1 MKKLD
6 LDLENCFGI
15 RRLKQ
20 NFSFERKNVVIIYAS
35 NGVMKTS
42 LANTLKNYS
51 ENEEIKDFIFDKKT
65 KYSIRDENGKDIDRD
80 RIIVIKQDSEELEY
94 DKRILISNEQLRQEY
109 SKIHN
114 ELSVKLNELYE
125 KVKLS
130 FTTNRTSFDVKTT
143 LLNDFGYDDNSEIKC
158 LKELKNLMKDGKNL
172 LEIKEFDYNV
182 FFNAKVVASIDEF
195 DLDKYIAEYDR
206 LVSESPYMEKDVI
219 DCNNYEL
226 ICKSLDDNN
235 FFKFK
240 NKISLKNKITSGYDD
255 VLSIED
261 FKNKLENEKL
271 KILDSKELKVNFDN
285 ITKKLNSNND
295 ARKLKERLKMNPTIV
310 SEYADVQTF
319 KKKVWVSLF
328 FNYKNDVNNII
339 KLYDDIKEK
348 IAKIVEKAS
357 NEETKWKE
365 VVELFNKRFKMPFK
379 VSVSNQKDVILKND
393 VPTLNY
399 EYYDKYSKDRTVIE
413 KNSLLSVLS
422 TGEKR
427 AFKILEMLFKIASTL
442 EEEYLLVLDD
452 ISDSFDYK
460 NKYAIIQYIDD
471 ISKEKIGNNNK
482 YKILLLTHNYD
493 FYRIINIKSSDH
505 PHSFYADVNAMGE
518 IKICNEIYI
527 DYFKNLK
534 DNINTNGSINYK
546 KSICMIPFARN
557 ICEYIGEDS
566 TLLTKL
572 LHMKADSKSK
582 TLKVLLEKY
591 KTSGLIKE
599 YKETDEKL
607 NESVFDILYEEIE
620 RIDVEESPSLDN
632 KILYSIGLRLIA
644 ENFIISWCNLE
655 DDEIEKKE
663 LGKLIKIYKG
673 KYPNNK
679 EEIELLERVSI
690 NVSNNIHLNA
700 FMIESI
706 FDTSLSELKNVY
718 LEAKEKLKPRDKELA
733 S

>member
-1 MKKLD
+1 M
-6 LDLENCFGI
+6 
-15 RRLKQ
+15 
-20 NFSFERKNVVIIYAS
+20 II
-35 NGVMKTS
+35 
-42 LANTLKNYS
+42 
-51 ENEEIKDFIFDKKT
+51 I
-65 KYSIRDENGKDIDRD
+65 
-80 RIIVIKQDSEELEY
+80 
-94 DKRILISNEQLRQEY
+94 
-109 SKIHN
+109 
-114 ELSVKLNELYE
+114 
-125 KVKLS
+125 
-130 FTTNRTSFDVKTT
+130 
-143 LLNDFGYDDNSEIKC
+143 
-158 LKELKNLMKDGKNL
+158 
-172 LEIKEFDYNV
+172 
-182 FFNAKVVASIDEF
+182 
-195 DLDKYIAEYDR
+195 
-206 LVSESPYMEKDVI
+206 
-219 DCNNYEL
+219 
-226 ICKSLDDNN
+226 
-235 FFKFK
+235 FFKFR

-261 FKNKLENEKL
+261 LKNKLENEKL
-271 KILDSKELKVNFDN
+271 KILESKELKVNFDN

-295 ARKLKERLKMNPTIV
+295 ARKLKECLKINPTIV

-328 FNYKNDVNNII
+328 FNYENDINDII

-348 IAKIVEKAS
+348 ISKIVEKAS

-365 VVELFNKRFKMPFK
+365 VAELFNKRFKMPFK

-399 EYYDKYSKDRTVIE
+399 EYYDKYSKDRTAIE

-471 ISKEKIGNNNK
+471 ISKEKIGNKNK

-505 PHSFYADVNAMGE
+505 PHSFYADVNAMGD

>member
-1 MKKLD
+1 MKKLN

-15 RRLKQ
+15 KRLAH
-20 NFSFERKNVVIIYAS
+20 NFSFEGKNVVIIYAS

-51 ENEEIKDFIFDKKT
+51 ENKEIKDFIFNKEA
-65 KYSIRDENGKDIDRD
+65 KYSIRDDNDNDIDRD

-114 ELSVKLNELYE
+114 DLSIKLNELY
-125 KVKLS
+125 KSVKLS
-130 FTTNRTSFDVKTT
+130 FTTNRTNFDVKTT
-143 LLNDFGYDDNSEIKC
+143 LLNDFGYDDNSEIEC

-172 LEIKEFDYNV
+172 LEIEEFDYNV
-182 FFNAKVVASIDEF
+182 FFNAKVVALIDEF
-195 DLDKYIAEYDR
+195 NLGKYIAEYDR

-240 NKISLKNKITSGYDD
+240 NKISLKNKKTLGYDD

-261 FKNKLENEKL
+261 FKNKLEDEKL
-271 KILDSKELKVNFDN
+271 KILDSKELKENFDN
-285 ITKKLNSNND
+285 ITKKLNSNSD

-328 FNYKNDVNNII
+328 FNYENDVNDII
-339 KLYDDIKEK
+339 KLYDVTKEK

-365 VVELFNKRFKMPFK
+365 VVELFNRRFKMPFK

-399 EYYDKYSKDRTVIE
+399 EYYDKYSKDRIVIE

-471 ISKEKIGNNNK
+471 ISKERIGCKNK

-493 FYRIINIKSSDH
+493 FYRIINIKLSDH

-518 IKICNEIYI
+518 IKIRNEIYR
-527 DYFKNLK
+527 DYFTSLK
-534 DNINTNGSINYK
+534 DKINKNSINYK
-546 KSICMIPFARN
+546 NAICMIPFARN
-557 ICEYIGEDS
+557 ICEYIGVDT

-572 LHMKADSKSK
+572 LHMKADSKSE

-599 YKETDEKL
+599 YKETDKKL
-607 NESVFDILYEEIE
+607 NEPVFDILYEEIE
-620 RIDVEESPSLDN
+620 KINVEESPSLDN
-632 KILYSIGLRLIA
+632 KVLYSIGLRLIA

-655 DDEIEKKE
+655 DEEIEKKQ
-663 LGKLIKIYKG
+663 LGKLIDIYKV

-690 NVSNNIHLNA
+690 NVSNNMHLNA

-718 LEAKEKLKPRDKELA
+718 LEAKGKLKPRDKELV

>member
-1 MKKLD
+1 
-6 LDLENCFGI
+6 
-15 RRLKQ
+15 
-20 NFSFERKNVVIIYAS
+20 
-35 NGVMKTS
+35 
-42 LANTLKNYS
+42 
-51 ENEEIKDFIFDKKT
+51 
-65 KYSIRDENGKDIDRD
+65 
-80 RIIVIKQDSEELEY
+80 
-94 DKRILISNEQLRQEY
+94 
-109 SKIHN
+109 
-114 ELSVKLNELYE
+114 
-125 KVKLS
+125 
-130 FTTNRTSFDVKTT
+130 
-143 LLNDFGYDDNSEIKC
+143 
-158 LKELKNLMKDGKNL
+158 
-172 LEIKEFDYNV
+172 
-182 FFNAKVVASIDEF
+182 
-195 DLDKYIAEYDR
+195 
-206 LVSESPYMEKDVI
+206 
-219 DCNNYEL
+219 
-226 ICKSLDDNN
+226 
-235 FFKFK
+235 
-240 NKISLKNKITSGYDD
+240 
-255 VLSIED
+255 
-261 FKNKLENEKL
+261 
-271 KILDSKELKVNFDN
+271 
-285 ITKKLNSNND
+285 
-295 ARKLKERLKMNPTIV
+295 
-310 SEYADVQTF
+310 
-319 KKKVWVSLF
+319 
-328 FNYKNDVNNII
+328 
-339 KLYDDIKEK
+339 
-348 IAKIVEKAS
+348 
-357 NEETKWKE
+357 
-365 VVELFNKRFKMPFK
+365 MPFK
-379 VSVSNQKDVILKND
+379 VSVTNQKDVILKND

-399 EYYDKYSKDRTVIE
+399 EYYDKYSKDRKAVE

-505 PHSFYADVNAMGE
+505 PHSFYADVNSMGE
-518 IKICNEIYI
+518 IKICNEIYR

-534 DNINTNGSINYK
+534 DNINTNDSINYK
-546 KSICMIPFARN
+546 NAICMIPFARN

-572 LHMKADSKSK
+572 LHMKADSKSR

-620 RIDVEESPSLDN
+620 KIDVEESPSLDN

-655 DDEIEKKE
+655 DDEIEKKQ
-663 LGKLIKIYKG
+663 LGELIKIYKG